1 MTNTKQGMFV
11 EASSTHI
18 NAWFL
23 AEFLTL
29 CITEVVVRIKGGVQ
43 GRYQVK
49 EGLGGNRVTE
59 VALALHRAKTLA
71 VRSTKYR
78 IIHNTKY
85 SPNHIHVQNTAQ
97 ITHMYKIQPKSYTCT
112 KYSPIHSHVQNKA

>member
-18 NAWFL
+18 DAWFL

-49 EGLGGNRVTE
+49 ERLGGNRVTE

-71 VRSTKYR
+71 VRSTKY
-78 IIHNTKY
+78 
-85 SPNHIHVQNTAQ
+85 SLNHTHVQNTAQ
-97 ITHMYKIQPKSYTCT
+97 IIHMYKIKPKSHTCT
-112 KYSPIHSHVQNKA
+112 K